1 MDESLTVS
9 TTSISASAPSPL
21 LPLVIPLSQLS
32 QRYRRQLPLLLPA
45 LLNPSAA
52 SDEPPSLGAEG
63 IDHVQWRALRSGL
76 AVWVGARSTIASSG
90 PRGAETPGRT
100 EEEQADKIRQNQIS
114 EEERLL
120 NDGKRWL
127 EGMERRE

>member
-1 MDESLTVS
+1 MDQSSTVPALI
-9 TTSISASAPSPL
+9 TSASAPSPL
-21 LPLVIPLSQLS
+21 VPLVIPLSQLS

-52 SDEPPSLGAEG
+52 SDDPPSLGAEG

-76 AVWVGARSTIASSG
+76 AIWVGARSTVASSG

-100 EEEQADKIRQNQIS
+100 EEEQADKIRQDQIR